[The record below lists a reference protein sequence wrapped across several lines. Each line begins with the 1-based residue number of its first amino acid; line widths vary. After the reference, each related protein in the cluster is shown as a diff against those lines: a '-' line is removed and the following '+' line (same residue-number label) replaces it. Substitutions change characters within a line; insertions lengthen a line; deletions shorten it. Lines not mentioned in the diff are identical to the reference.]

1 MTCDTN
7 EKGRYKVQCSIV
19 TGWVERGNL
28 ESRAFVLLIQPVDMI
43 GHQRSIEKDAEPLP
57 CNEEEEVEENMEDVF
72 REHQRV
78 QTGALVN
85 RILVVSFQLIKSND
99 LQRK

>member
-1 MTCDTN
+1 
-7 EKGRYKVQCSIV
+7 
-19 TGWVERGNL
+19 
-28 ESRAFVLLIQPVDMI
+28 MI

-72 REHQRV
+72 REYQRV
-78 QTGALVN
+78 QTGALVY

-99 LQRK
+99 LQRRRYKYQNRITKIKPTWKMAKKMRKASMMRATM